1 MNEQIT
7 ITHVDNTVEADNK
20 VYKVE
25 GDDGQLHC
33 IPVPEMDEM
42 YVPTIMCPR
51 QTRFSDLLTAAVEK
65 FEITTIKIP
74 TVLND
79 ELIKKLDGFEKT
91 TEIHEGLGEPVDV
104 WVGEW
109 ENEL

>member
-1 MNEQIT
+1 MSEQIS
-7 ITHVDNTVEADNK
+7 ITHVDNTASSGDE

-25 GDDGQLHC
+25 GKDGQLHC
-33 IPVPEMDEM
+33 IPVSEDGEM

-51 QTRFSDLLTAAVEK
+51 KTRFSDLLTAAVDR

-74 TVLND
+74 TILNG
-79 ELIKKLDGFEKT
+79 ELIEKLDGFEKT
-91 TEIHEGLGEPVDV
+91 TEMHEGIGEPVEV

-109 ENEL
+109 GA